1 MLLIFPTSLIAF
13 NVLLDMLTIGALC
26 FFTFPILSIFK
37 APARNERVTTLKAW
51 CLIIIALI
59 NIFVSS
65 ARFLLRDSEINF
77 QTLKKLT
84 ILLTFILGVMAY
96 GISSLLTQIFLEKE
110 VDAIFAYQ
118 AFIAICTWLL
128 LGKLLFFI
136 QHSQTLESR
145 TSSRSIPP
153 TDVLLVLALVYML
166 YKTEFL
172 DLNSKEK
179 QWVRISIL
187 LTIGVSSSFQLISS
201 RKILIAFVPVPIY
214 WCLQGMSYIMQ
225 AATAFKSDNL
235 HFLIFCS
242 WMLFFWGIVPAVIQ
256 SVLRIVELLISSFKR
271 RRNRLFSLKQINLK
285 EAKNKTC
292 SICWEEF
299 QSSDNL
305 MARTSCLH
313 CYHEICLKQWVERDS
328 RCPLCRGLIHSD
340 LSLVSCRNELR
351 TPENFPHLFSHF

>member
-59 NIFVSS
+59 NIFLSS

-136 QHSQTLESR
+136 EHSQTLESR

-153 TDVLLVLALVYML
+153 TDVLLVLALVYMF

-187 LTIGVSSSFQLISS
+187 LTIGVSSSFQLNFLKKNSYCICSS
-201 RKILIAFVPVPIY
+201 
-214 WCLQGMSYIMQ
+214 SYLLVLARNAIHNAGSNSIQ
-225 AATAFKSDNL
+225 VRQSSFP
-235 HFLIFCS
+235 HFLF
-242 WMLFFWGIVPAVIQ
+242 LDAVFLGY
-256 SVLRIVELLISSFKR
+256 SSSSYTISTSHCR
-271 RRNRLFSLKQINLK
+271 TTN
-285 EAKNKTC
+285 
-292 SICWEEF
+292 F
-299 QSSDNL
+299 QL
-305 MARTSCLH
+305 
-313 CYHEICLKQWVERDS
+313 
-328 RCPLCRGLIHSD
+328 
-340 LSLVSCRNELR
+340 
-351 TPENFPHLFSHF
+351 